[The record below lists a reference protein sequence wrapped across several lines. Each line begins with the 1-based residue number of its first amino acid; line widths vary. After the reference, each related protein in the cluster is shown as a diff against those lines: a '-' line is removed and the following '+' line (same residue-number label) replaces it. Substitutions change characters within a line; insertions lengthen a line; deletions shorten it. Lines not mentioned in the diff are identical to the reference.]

1 MFLDALSAFFTF
13 HGGAIL
19 QPNPLDSCYVNRV
32 NTHVQSKD
40 FVYFADRNFN
50 HCPVPK
56 MANKINSIST
66 KRKISSAIRL
76 IQNCLAYLF
85 FVTIPHF
92 YFFLHL
98 SIFVTKMR
106 KFIYMNEGFQNV
118 QGSIVR
124 LIFHSLCFNPSVI
137 ICIIELRYSCQEQL

>member
-1 MFLDALSAFFTF
+1 MLFLLFFTF

-76 IQNCLAYLF
+76 IQICLAYLF
-85 FVTIPHF
+85 FVTIPQF
-92 YFFLHL
+92 FFLHL

-137 ICIIELRYSCQEQL
+137 ICLIELRYSCQEQL

>member
-1 MFLDALSAFFTF
+1 MDALSAFFTF

-76 IQNCLAYLF
+76 IQNCLA
-85 FVTIPHF
+85 IPHF
-92 YFFLHL
+92 FFFLHL

-106 KFIYMNEGFQNV
+106 KFIYMNERFQNV

>member
-19 QPNPLDSCYVNRV
+19 QPNPLDSCYVKRV
-32 NTHVQSKD
+32 NAHVQSKD
-40 FVYFADRNFN
+40 FVYFADRNFYY
-50 HCPVPK
+50 CPVPK

-76 IQNCLAYLF
+76 IQNCLA
-85 FVTIPHF
+85 IPHF
-92 YFFLHL
+92 FFIFFLHL

>member
-1 MFLDALSAFFTF
+1 MLNKERATKMFLDALSAFFTF

-76 IQNCLAYLF
+76 IQNCLA
-85 FVTIPHF
+85 IPHF
-92 YFFLHL
+92 FIFFTFIHICDQNEKIYLH
-98 SIFVTKMR
+98 
-106 KFIYMNEGFQNV
+106 E
-118 QGSIVR
+118 
-124 LIFHSLCFNPSVI
+124 
-137 ICIIELRYSCQEQL
+137 